1 MKMLTSSYSFTLLDS
16 QSNALSNLNSDP
28 INLRPPGG
36 NLTFFGPFDTTSPNQ
51 ILNQPCHSA
60 SRSHSKSPHPV
71 TESISPKLAC
81 TLEVEPCSNSNHLHP
96 IIPTSFDHS
105 PAPVTSPI
113 TPHSLVNQQSPQFD
127 NNHSISIH
135 SPPIWAQQSSQN
147 IAGCPYDTTGGCNSL
162 EAGLTKSGVPQPES
176 NSLSEANRSVLRWQS
191 TDRTMNRFSDYLPSL
206 KARSGNDTSRYALP
220 SPTAA
225 SSSFDSLN
233 ARTFTTNK
241 RQRGSDD
248 ERLDAEICNENSRMR
263 DNSLFVRPGILGGAN
278 TNKLT
283 GLPAKVAKCEQARL
297 EASQVVSQAKVEW
310 VTLLDILADL

>member
-1 MKMLTSSYSFTLLDS
+1 MSRQTDSSSNISTVPSNKSWTGLQIQASQSYPTSRRNCSGPDS

-81 TLEVEPCSNSNHLHP
+81 TLE
-96 IIPTSFDHS
+96 
-105 PAPVTSPI
+105 
-113 TPHSLVNQQSPQFD
+113 QSPQFD

-147 IAGCPYDTTGGCNSL
+147 IAGCPYDTTGGCKSL

-248 ERLDAEICNENSRMR
+248 ER
-263 DNSLFVRPGILGGAN
+263 PGILGGAN

-297 EASQVVSQAKVEW
+297 EGSSDFKDA
-310 VTLLDILADL
+310 